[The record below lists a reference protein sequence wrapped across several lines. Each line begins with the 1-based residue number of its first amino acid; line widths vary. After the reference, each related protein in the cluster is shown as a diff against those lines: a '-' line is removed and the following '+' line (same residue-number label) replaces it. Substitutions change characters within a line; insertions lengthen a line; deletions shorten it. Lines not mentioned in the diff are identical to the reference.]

1 MLLKNRSKREQPA
14 LKDPF
19 RVCVVCKND
28 YKAVSPL
35 QKTCSLECRR
45 IHYAPMQTKFKE
57 MHPDAM
63 KEYNKNRLAKN
74 PNVWKDKQRRERNG
88 ILEALG
94 GRCIVCGAS
103 NKNWLHVDYI
113 PTMRNSKYRHPRHF
127 KWVMENLK
135 DFRILCANHHYE
147 LTITGKIEGTD
158 ISQ

>member
-1 MLLKNRSKREQPA
+1 MLLKNRPKREQPV
-14 LKDPF
+14 LKNPE
-19 RVCVVCKND
+19 RTCVVCGND
-28 YKAVSPL
+28 YRAVAPL
-35 QKTCSLECRR
+35 QKTCSLPCRK
-45 IHYAPMQTKFKE
+45 IHYAPMQTKFKDAN
-57 MHPDAM
+57 PGAM
-63 KEYNKNRLAKN
+63 KVYNKNRLAKN
-74 PNVWKDKQRRERNG
+74 PNVWKDKQRRERVK

-94 GRCIVCGAS
+94 GKCIVCS
-103 NKNWLHVDYI
+103 VTNKNWLHVDYI